1 MINKKQA
8 EAIIELLAQRKKSTD
23 TFDSHDFIDLY
34 RAHFEHEYIS
44 MLSENDSN
52 SNKAFQLT
60 NSKIAKF
67 LNHHSSDLNIKKI
80 STTNST
86 NDHGNESSN
95 AKWKLLPNILKSII
109 VILVCLFTTFS
120 SSNGFAQSK
129 FDMPTYK
136 NSVKYIADTLYIHKD
151 IILLN
156 DFINQGC
163 KKNNPLY
170 FRLENLFNH
179 RTFKVSKAD
188 VKASAVIWMSYMQN
202 ILNSTK
208 DGLLFEPKQ
217 INPNISEVKYN
228 QDSVSSP
235 YSKTKILY
243 ESQGYVDYI
252 FPLKKTIKTE
262 PIIWMNLSY
271 DEKNECYERDRDSL
285 EIGYEWVNQNDVT
298 HINLS
303 YPYQVDYYKY
313 DNYPNYAIK
322 YYSKT
327 DDGENVCIIYD
338 LQGKLLRVHSFDDDM
353 KQEIDMAQNL
363 TYWQDFKNNKYNINS
378 EDTLTVKYVE
388 MILNGDMEKLRAKYI
403 GQMLGIALA
412 GTIASSVSSSY
423 SEDRKIESNMLKKS
437 IQTSSDILNSIDA
450 KKMEKARNYVDQL
463 RSDHDGEF
471 YKGHCIRIDDKSF
484 FYSLIDRNGKAN
496 KVFKIEY
503 TQKEPFKYNKNISVV
518 K

>member
-8 EAIIELLAQRKKSTD
+8 EAIIELLAQRKKTTD

-52 SNKAFQLT
+52 TNKAFQLT
-60 NSKIAKF
+60 NSKISKF
-67 LNHHSSDLNIKKI
+67 LNHHSSDLNIEKI

-109 VILVCLFTTFS
+109 VIIVCLFTTFS

-129 FDMPTYK
+129 FDMPTFK
-136 NSVKYIADTLYIHKD
+136 NSVKYIADTLYIQKD

-156 DFINQGC
+156 DFIDQGC

-170 FRLENLFNH
+170 FKLEHFFDC
-179 RTFKVSKAD
+179 RDIKVSKAD

-202 ILNSTK
+202 ILNITK
-208 DGLLFEPKQ
+208 DGLLFEPEE

-262 PIIWMNLSY
+262 PIIWMNLSD
-271 DEKNECYERDRDSL
+271 DEKNEFYERDRDSL
-285 EIGYEWVNQNDVT
+285 EIGYEWVNQNDMT

-303 YPYQVDYYKY
+303 YPYQVEYYKY

-322 YYSKT
+322 TYSKT

-388 MILNGDMEKLRAKYI
+388 MILNGDMEKLGAKYI

-423 SEDRKIESNMLKKS
+423 SEDRKIKSNILKKS

-450 KKMEKARNYVDQL
+450 TKMEKARNYVDQL